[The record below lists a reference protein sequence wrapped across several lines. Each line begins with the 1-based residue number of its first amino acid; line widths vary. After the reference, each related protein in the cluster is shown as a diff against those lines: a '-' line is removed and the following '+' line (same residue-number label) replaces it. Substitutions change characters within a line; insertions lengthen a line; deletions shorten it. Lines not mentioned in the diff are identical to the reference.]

1 MLFLALTSQHLQ
13 AGGSEQTEP
22 WEDADSR
29 GVGCSPSGEPST
41 AAWSLQPQPVRH
53 PQGVTCSGCA
63 QKACSVQGMSL
74 LSNVSLPQCA
84 QHLPMSIPC
93 LPSWLWSQEE
103 CSQPI
108 NAALSG
114 SPGDTIIQVVPK
126 NSFLW

>member
-1 MLFLALTSQHLQ
+1 MQT
-13 AGGSEQTEP
+13 AGE
-22 WEDADSR
+22 W
-29 GVGCSPSGEPST
+29 
-41 AAWSLQPQPVRH
+41 AAHHQESLQPQPVRH

-126 NSFLW
+126 NSFLR